1 MMLRVSAG
9 RRAATMSRII
19 YATDFSPASRA
30 AFATAVRMARRD
42 RAELLIVHVL
52 GPVVP
57 IADGYLP
64 PSTYAEMDTAARRH
78 ANKQLDALVRRAR
91 KANVRTRGLLV
102 EGVAHD
108 AIVRAA
114 RTRGADMIVLG
125 THGRTGFA
133 RFVLGS
139 VAGRVVSHAAC
150 PVLTVRGKG

>member
-1 MMLRVSAG
+1 MP
-9 RRAATMSRII
+9 MSNIL

-30 AFATAVRMARRD
+30 AFASAVRLARRD
-42 RAELLIVHVL
+42 RAQLVITHVL
-52 GPVVP
+52 PPVIP

-64 PSTYAEMDTAARRH
+64 PATYTEIDAAARKH
-78 ANKQLDALVRRAR
+78 AGKQLAALVARAR
-91 KANVRTRGLLV
+91 KHGIRARGLLL

-114 RTRGADMIVLG
+114 RARHADTIVIG
-125 THGRTGFA
+125 THGRTGLA

-139 VAGRVVSHAAC
+139 VAGRVVSHATC